1 MRMLRAPGLPPMC
14 LLAALMAGAPEALA
28 QTSASEAVVLGTGGY
43 RLNFGVTWTCDDSP
57 GATLGAPGEVDLV
70 DAKGN
75 LVGQVT
81 ASVSGS
87 TPVVTVTG
95 AGSVSSVNASILIR

>member
-57 GATLGAPGEVDLV
+57 HGTLGAPGEVDLL
-70 DAKGN
+70 DGRGN
-75 LVGQVT
+75 QVAQVT
-81 ASVSGS
+81 ATVNGS
-87 TPVVTVTG
+87 TPAVTVTG
-95 AGSVSSVNASILIR
+95 AGSIS